1 MHKKVIRK
9 CSPSR
14 IPINLELLPIID
26 LCISKPEIHINN
38 NAECKPTCEKC
49 YCHEHHKHRKH
60 DSHKHKYEHD
70 SHKHKHD
77 SHKHKHSCHKEKHC
91 KHKHPKKHKKSK
103 KKCKCHN
110 EKNLYET
117 SSDSSLVVF

>member
-1 MHKKVIRK
+1 MHKNTIRK

-38 NAECKPTCEKC
+38 NAECQPTCENNKC
-49 YCHEHHKHRKH
+49 DQCKYSHHKHQCKYSHHKEKHRKE
-60 DSHKHKYEHD
+60 KHR
-70 SHKHKHD
+70 
-77 SHKHKHSCHKEKHC
+77 KEKHC
-91 KHKHPKKHKKSK
+91 KHKNSK

-110 EKNLYET
+110 DNNLYET